1 MVDCQ
6 GVVHIYKTG
15 ELEVVALQGLDL
27 SVQEGESIA
36 IVGRSGSGKT
46 TLMNVLAGM
55 EVPSAGRAQVAGWDL
70 TQLNPSERDR
80 YRRDVAGYLWQH
92 SMLNLTPELSAF
104 DNVQVP
110 LLASRRSRRERREHV
125 RALLAAMGLDQ
136 RLDHSPAQLSGGEQ
150 QRLALCVA
158 LANQPSLLLADEP
171 TAELDSATAAA
182 ILADLRELQSQLG
195 TTIVMVTHDRHVER
209 HVDRVIRIRD
219 GRTSTET
226 RYRRDV
232 ADELVILDRA
242 GRLQLPK
249 AHVEALGLKDRVRVR
264 REGDRLVILRPEEG
278 REEEEVDD

>member
-1 MVDCQ
+1 MNGMVDCQ
-6 GVVHIYKTG
+6 GLVHIYKTG

-27 SVQEGESIA
+27 SVQEGEAIA

-55 EVPSAGRAQVAGWDL
+55 EMPSAGRAQVAGWDL
-70 TQLNPSERDR
+70 TQLNPTERDR
-80 YRRDVAGYLWQH
+80 YRREVVGYLWQH
-92 SMLNLTPELSAF
+92 SMLNLTPELSAY
-104 DNVQVP
+104 DNVQLP
-110 LLASRRSRRERREHV
+110 LLASRRGRRERRSHGE
-125 RALLAAMGLDQ
+125 ALLAAMGLEK
-136 RLDHSPAQLSGGEQ
+136 RMAHRPAQLSGGEQ

-171 TAELDSATAAA
+171 TAELDSTTAQG

-195 TTIVMVTHDRHVER
+195 TTVVMVTHDRHVEH

-226 RYRRDV
+226 LRDAV
-232 ADELVILDRA
+232 EELVILDRA

-249 AHVEALGLKDRVRVR
+249 AQVEALGLKDRVRVR
-264 REGDRLVILRPEEG
+264 REGDRLVILRPEPA
-278 REEEEVDD
+278 EEAPDE